1 MVTVSVAELPEGST
15 PRRTMTICWEPLP
28 AVPVKLMVVDWPG
41 ARLVTGTDADPCEE
55 VAVTLVRVVEA
66 WLVTGTDT
74 VRGLPGVTVGGVVD
88 VTVTPLTVG
97 VPTLNGWTGGVV
109 LVAVPV

>member
-1 MVTVSVAELPEGST
+1 MVTVRVAEAPEGST
-15 PRRTMTICWEPLP
+15 PWRVMTICWEPRP
-28 AVPVKLMVVDWPG
+28 AVPVKVMVLDWPG
-41 ARLVTGTDADPCEE
+41 VRLVTGTDAEPCEE
-55 VAVTLVRVVEA
+55 VAVRLVRVVEP

-97 VPTLNGWTGGVV
+97 VPTLNGWPGGVV
-109 LVAVPV
+109 LVAVP